1 MKITFVISYLPI
13 SATVVGRAVT
23 VITVITLAFICARIS
38 TACVGIRCAD
48 IVRTTARAIAAAG
61 ITVDD
66 FSQCK
71 DNCSK

>member
-23 VITVITLAFICARIS
+23 VITLAFICARRS
-38 TACVGIRCAD
+38 TACVGVRCAD
-48 IVRTTARAIAAAG
+48 IGRTTARAIAAAD